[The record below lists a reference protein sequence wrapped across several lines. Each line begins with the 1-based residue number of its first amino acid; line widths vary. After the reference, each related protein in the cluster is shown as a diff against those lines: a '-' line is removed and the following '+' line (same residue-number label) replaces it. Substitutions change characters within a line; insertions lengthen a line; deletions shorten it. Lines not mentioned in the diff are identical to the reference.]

1 MSFLKFFEKS
11 LVGSYLFCFEQIF
24 INMSIKEQILEY
36 RQKGYTYQQIK
47 KVLGCS
53 KSTISYHLGDGQKIK
68 AYDRVKKQRM
78 IYPWLHK
85 SEHFFDMY
93 GDNELLTGRERGFDR
108 KKINDYL
115 QTIDKCYL
123 SGRHINV
130 NDINTYEFDHIYPR
144 TLGGTNTFDNLGVA
158 RPEANR
164 AKNDLTVDEFIELCK
179 DVLINFGYDVIKK

>member
-1 MSFLKFFEKS
+1 
-11 LVGSYLFCFEQIF
+11 
-24 INMSIKEQILEY
+24 
-36 RQKGYTYQQIK
+36 
-47 KVLGCS
+47 
-53 KSTISYHLGDGQKIK
+53 
-68 AYDRVKKQRM
+68 M

-123 SGRHINV
+123 SGRHIDV

-144 TLGGTNTFDNLGVA
+144 TLGGSNTFDNLGIT